1 MELEGAKRCFR
12 CLEQLGLTISTFI
25 SDRHRGIAK
34 WIREHCVNTTHF
46 YDIWHVAR
54 SISKKLLAASKEKGC
69 EILKEWMKGIRR
81 HLYWSATST
90 KPGFGNLIVAKFNSF
105 MRHVA
110 NKHTDHPNP
119 LYDKC
124 NHEELQPRKWI
135 KIGKFLLEL
144 L

>member
-1 MELEGAKRCFR
+1 MELEGAKRCFTF
-12 CLEQLGLTISTFI
+12 LKQLGLTISVFV

-34 WIREHCVNTTHF
+34 WIREACKDTTHY

-54 SISKKLLAASKEKGC
+54 SITKKLLKASKEKGS
-69 EILKEWMKGIRR
+69 IAIKDWMKGIRR

-90 KPGFGNLIVAKFNSF
+90 KPGFGDLILAKWNSF

-119 LYDKC
+119 LYNKC
-124 NHEELQPRKWI
+124 NHGELQPRKWI
-135 KIGKFLLEL
+135 KTGEL